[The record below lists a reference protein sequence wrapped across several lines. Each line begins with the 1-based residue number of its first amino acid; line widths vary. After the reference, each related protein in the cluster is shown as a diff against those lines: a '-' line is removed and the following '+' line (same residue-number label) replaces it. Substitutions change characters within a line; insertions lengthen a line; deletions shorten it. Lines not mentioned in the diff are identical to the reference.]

1 MVNEST
7 SERTHDNEIS
17 SAGYLDLHGLEHY
30 TSIPVSTM
38 RDYIKREG
46 LPCFKVRGK
55 ILVKR
60 SEFDHWLDGYRVQSI
75 EDLKAKARE
84 LVAKVIESDR

>member
-1 MVNEST
+1 MGNDPTEA
-7 SERTHDNEIS
+7 RTHITEIS
-17 SAGYLDLHGLEHY
+17 NDCYLDLHGLEYY

-60 SEFDHWLDGYRVQSI
+60 SEFDTWMDDYRVESLD
-75 EDLKAKARE
+75 DLKAKARE
-84 LVAKVIESDR
+84 LVARVIESDK